1 MNSKKKSQNKKN
13 KKSKNIKKTTKRLA
27 PNKPAKEFNM
37 NTIKVGLDKNKYIVA
52 KKTNGTK
59 YWKKLTKVE
68 KDCRSN
74 FDKKFKINRDE
85 YKKGKYKSIKQA
97 LAITYSQVY
106 KKNSKCKKYLDKRK

>member
-1 MNSKKKSQNKKN
+1 
-13 KKSKNIKKTTKRLA
+13 
-27 PNKPAKEFNM
+27 M

-74 FDKKFKINRDE
+74 FDKKLK
-85 YKKGKYKSIKQA
+85 
-97 LAITYSQVY
+97 
-106 KKNSKCKKYLDKRK
+106 